1 MSSGTVYVPA
11 PYEAVQARTAEANN
25 TISIPGNDVIVGGVY
40 YRWVNNHPTDYG
52 FSGANSWF
60 TDVAN
65 GPTGSFF
72 ANETNKEQACQEY
85 VDENNSLDKVFVQ
98 WDKSSD
104 FAAYSAFANA
114 IAQRAPSCGFKV

>member
-25 TISIPGNDVIVGGVY
+25 TISIPGDDVIVDGVY
-40 YRWVNNHPTDYG
+40 YRWVNNPPTELG
-52 FSGANSWF
+52 FSGSGSWF
-60 TDVAN
+60 TDVKN

-72 ANETNKEQACQEY
+72 ANEKACQDY
-85 VDENNSLDKVFVQ
+85 VDQNNSLDKVFAK
-98 WDKSSD
+98 WDESSD

-114 IAQRAPSCGFKV
+114 IAERALGCGFKV